1 MSSPDLQTVV
11 IACPNCGTRYQ
22 VPYATI
28 GAAGR
33 EVQCAQ
39 CTQPWHAAAEAPPAP
54 PVAADDD
61 RLFAALDETALDAA
75 FEAEAQAAL
84 PPPAPAASDDAAAS
98 ERRLAELKATLAPRP
113 PPEGAVDAAQ
123 QNRRRRAFD
132 HRQRRMSRHMPRARV
147 RRAARFT
154 VLLLIVATLL
164 ALFGLRTELVR
175 AFPALAA
182 PYAAIGLPVN
192 VVGLTFETPKLLTSF
207 RDGKPLM
214 MITARI
220 RSVANRTV
228 PVPPVQVSLVD
239 AGGAAIYEWIVTP
252 RIGEMEPGEIMEFS
266 TEVSAPPA
274 GAATVRLS
282 FTTPRG
288 PGAAT
293 VTGTL

>member
-39 CTQPWHAAAEAPPAP
+39 CSTPWHAVAEAPPP
-54 PVAADDD
+54 PPAADDD
-61 RLFAALDETALDAA
+61 RLFAAEEAVLDAA
-75 FEAEAQAAL
+75 FEAEARAVA
-84 PPPAPAASDDAAAS
+84 PPPAPVDEAAAA

-113 PPEGAVDAAQ
+113 APEGAADAAQ
-123 QNRRRRAFD
+123 QSRRRRAFD
-132 HRQRRMSRHMPRARV
+132 HRQRHMRRHLPRARV
-147 RRAARFT
+147 RRAARFAA
-154 VLLLIVATLL
+154 LLLLVATLVALL
-164 ALFGLRTELVR
+164 ALRTELVR

-192 VVGLTFETPKLLTSF
+192 VIGLSFETPKLLSSF

-220 RSVANRTV
+220 RSVASRTV

-239 AGGAAIYEWIVTP
+239 AAGAVIYEWIVTP
-252 RIGEMEPGEIMEFS
+252 RVGEMEPGEVMEFS

-288 PGAAT
+288 PGAAALA
-293 VTGTL
+293 GTL